1 MAPNTPASQTRFS
14 MSRPLAL
21 AILAS
26 AFITGGVHAQS
37 RPAPDD
43 AAAPVAPKAYES
55 AFKGY
60 QPYRDEPLAPWREV
74 NDTARQVGGHVG
86 VLRAE
91 QQGAARPAAET
102 TPIAPP
108 AHEMPQSMRDGNPKK

>member
-1 MAPNTPASQTRFS
+1 

-26 AFITGGVHAQS
+26 ALLTGGAHAQS
-37 RPAPDD
+37 RPKPDD
-43 AAAPVAPKAYES
+43 PAASAAPLAYDS
-55 AFKGY
+55 PFKGY

-91 QQGAARPAAET
+91 QNGAAQPGAGST
-102 TPIAPP
+102 SKAPP
-108 AHEMPQSMRDGNPKK
+108 ARAMPQGMHGGNSDSSKK

>member
-1 MAPNTPASQTRFS
+1 

-21 AILAS
+21 TVLAS
-26 AFITGGVHAQS
+26 AIITGGVNAQS
-37 RPAPDD
+37 RSTPDS
-43 AAAPVAPKAYES
+43 AAAPVAPSAYES

-74 NDTARQVGGHVG
+74 NDTAGQVGGHVG

-91 QQGAARPAAET
+91 QRGAARPAAET

-108 AHEMPQSMRDGNPKK
+108 ARDMPQSMRDANSNK

>member
-1 MAPNTPASQTRFS
+1 MC
-14 MSRPLAL
+14 RPLVL

-26 AFITGGVHAQS
+26 AFLTGGVHAQS

-43 AAAPVAPKAYES
+43 AAAPVAPSAYES
-55 AFKGY
+55 AFEGY
-60 QPYRDEPLAPWREV
+60 QPYRHEPLAPWREV
-74 NDTARQVGGHVG
+74 NDTAHQVGGHVG

-102 TPIAPP
+102 APTAP
-108 AHEMPQSMRDGNPKK
+108 AAQDVPQSVRDGNSKQ

>member
-1 MAPNTPASQTRFS
+1 

-37 RPAPDD
+37 RPTPDD
-43 AAAPVAPKAYES
+43 AAAPVAPSEYES

-74 NDTARQVGGHVG
+74 NDTAGQVGGHVG

-91 QQGAARPAAET
+91 QRGAARPAAET
-102 TPIAPP
+102 APTSP
-108 AHEMPQSMRDGNPKK
+108 APQDMPQSMRDANSNK

>member
-1 MAPNTPASQTRFS
+1 MHRL
-14 MSRPLAL
+14 LAL

-37 RPAPDD
+37 RSMPDD
-43 AAAPVAPKAYES
+43 ATAPVAPNAYES

-60 QPYRDEPLAPWREV
+60 QPYRDESLAPWREV

-91 QQGAARPAAET
+91 QQGTARPAAET
-102 TPIAPP
+102 TPIARP
-108 AHEMPQSMRDGNPKK
+108 APDMPQSMRDGNSTK